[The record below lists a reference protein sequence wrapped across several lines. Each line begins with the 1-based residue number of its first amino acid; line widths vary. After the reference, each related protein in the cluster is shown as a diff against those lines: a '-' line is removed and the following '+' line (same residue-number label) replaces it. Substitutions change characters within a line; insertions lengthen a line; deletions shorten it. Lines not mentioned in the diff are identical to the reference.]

1 MLNKH
6 TIVQELFSVTS
17 KAYSQLCVNKK
28 KEVCTETTISM
39 CLETVH
45 VSQCQNL
52 NQAGHL
58 WLQKIHSSSSI
69 TVADFFLAKD
79 LLKAFLKAQMN
90 IVAVYL

>member
-45 VSQCQNL
+45 VSQCQNF